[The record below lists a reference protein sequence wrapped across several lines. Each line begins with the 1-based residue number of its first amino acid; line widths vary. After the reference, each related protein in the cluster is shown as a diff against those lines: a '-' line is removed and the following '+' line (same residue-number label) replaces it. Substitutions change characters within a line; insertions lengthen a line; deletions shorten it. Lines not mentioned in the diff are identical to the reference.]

1 MSLTFVNLVT
11 PKARAE
17 HEHLFKK
24 SSPSFKVV
32 TLSVIISIVGVFI
45 VMAPQVM
52 DQYKLHQIERPGWK
66 IFDFFFF
73 SKKDFFSTKFNLKL
87 EFQKHFFVE

>member
-11 PKARAE
+11 PKARAK

-24 SSPSFKVV
+24 SSPSFLAV
-32 TLSVIISIVGVFI
+32 TLSVIMSIVGMFI
-45 VMAPQVM
+45 VVAPQVM

-66 IFDFFFF
+66 IFDF
-73 SKKDFFSTKFNLKL
+73 
-87 EFQKHFFVE
+87 